1 MRISP
6 ERTDFLKNTIRQYSP
21 DARVHLF
28 GSRVDDDKKGGD
40 IDIMVIGGKR
50 LSSQEVR
57 RIKIEFYKEYGEQK
71 IDIVSFD
78 MDDSSGFKEL
88 VLLESVEL

>member
-1 MRISP
+1 
-6 ERTDFLKNTIRQYSP
+6 
-21 DARVHLF
+21 
-28 GSRVDDDKKGGD
+28 VDDDKKGGD
-40 IDIMVIGGKR
+40 IDIMVTGGKR

-57 RIKIEFYKEYGEQK
+57 RIKIEFYKEYGEQR